1 MAIGCHTLV
10 QHKPYFYKP
19 VKEPPS
25 LQTVLAK
32 PVRTVL
38 LDAVCWWMIQAGATW
53 FDYIPLLDSCLPH
66 GNRTC
71 EIFAATGCCIND
83 LLSRITK
90 IPIVA
95 WENQAGKGE
104 VSDKCKKKHGTII
117 LHSLGTRWRDVW
129 RFFRRHSCILFFQRH
144 LWAKAPER
152 WCCHS
157 LQNLCTSWLHAGA
170 VIDATVL

>member
-1 MAIGCHTLV
+1 MAEMAIGCHTLV

-66 GNRTC
+66 GDRTC

-90 IPIVA
+90 VPIVA

-104 VSDKCKKKHGTII
+104 VSDKCKKNMGPSDHHITQFGHEMTRCVALFSTTR
-117 LHSLGTRWRDVW
+117 LHPLLSKASVSKGTREVML
-129 RFFRRHSCILFFQRH
+129 S
-144 LWAKAPER
+144 
-152 WCCHS
+152 
-157 LQNLCTSWLHAGA
+157 
-170 VIDATVL
+170 